1 MLAIGVVVGLFWT
14 ALTLAAP
21 LPAANTFVVSSSG
34 GNITSPYAYGIMFEV
49 QKSTA
54 IIIDKS

>member
-14 ALTLAAP
+14 ALTQAAP

-54 IIIDKS
+54 IF